1 MAEHGI
7 QALTMARIAEAVGL
21 TPGAL
26 YRHFRS
32 RAEIVAAIVDR
43 DLAELADVDA
53 HDLPRYLAAEAD
65 RYLADPAFPRVRRE
79 LLRLAGTDVDFAA
92 RVRAH
97 ERDLVARVGA
107 RHETEVRAAQLLLDG
122 LSLRADHEGR
132 VDPTTRDALCRVFRQ
147 LAATADASPRDRPPT
162 GAPVGHATEETP

>member
-1 MAEHGI
+1 MAGHGI

-43 DLAELADVDA
+43 DLAELAEVDA

-65 RYLADPAFPRVRRE
+65 RYLADPAYPRVRRE
-79 LLRLAGTDVDFAA
+79 LLHLASTDAGFAA
-92 RVRAH
+92 RVRAY

-107 RHETEVRAAQLLLDG
+107 RHETAVRAAQLLLDG
-122 LSLRADHEGR
+122 LSLRADREGR
-132 VDPTTRDALCRVFRQ
+132 IDPTTRDALRRVFHQ
-147 LAATADASPRDRPPT
+147 LAATADAAPPDPPPT
-162 GAPVGHATEETP
+162 DARGGVTEETP